1 MIIHHGQLVVSGPV
15 AELRRG
21 DRPRLAVRVTGD
33 GDASWAA
40 GLGPATGTVDA
51 VRADGTAEISI
62 TSAADSHPL
71 HPGDAG
77 QQAGRRGQA
86 WLQRVRETAVRPVRP
101 VSQNVAALAAQGSKW
116 PHSTRSV
123 VKSEDREGRSAA
135 HFFAGSDPRRRLQ
148 ILLSVA
154 RANPNQIAS
163 RPGQGEFVTPLLPML
178 PQLVLPPVEVLAEW
192 SPVW

>member
-1 MIIHHGQLVVSGPV
+1 LIIHHGQLVVSGPV

-135 HFFAGSDPRRRLQ
+135 HFLDAARWLLLPRNAGSYSRIYSYMTCGTDTAANKQR
-148 ILLSVA
+148 SVVQA
-154 RANPNQIAS
+154 R
-163 RPGQGEFVTPLLPML
+163 EDF
-178 PQLVLPPVEVLAEW
+178 
-192 SPVW
+192 

>member
-33 GDASWAA
+33 GDASWPA

-71 HPGDAG
+71 HPGS
-77 QQAGRRGQA
+77 AGRQPAAEAKLGYRESGKLLCGQCG
-86 WLQRVRETAVRPVRP
+86 RCPKT
-101 VSQNVAALAAQGSKW
+101 W
-116 PHSTRSV
+116 PH
-123 VKSEDREGRSAA
+123 
-135 HFFAGSDPRRRLQ
+135 
-148 ILLSVA
+148 
-154 RANPNQIAS
+154 
-163 RPGQGEFVTPLLPML
+163 
-178 PQLVLPPVEVLAEW
+178 
-192 SPVW
+192 

>member
-62 TSAADSHPL
+62 TSGRIHIHYIPVTPASKAAEAKLGYRESGQL
-71 HPGDAG
+71 LAASAAG
-77 QQAGRRGQA
+77 VPKRGRTDRTGIK
-86 WLQRVRETAVRPVRP
+86 
-101 VSQNVAALAAQGSKW
+101 VAAQHTK
-116 PHSTRSV
+116 RS
-123 VKSEDREGRSAA
+123 
-135 HFFAGSDPRRRLQ
+135 
-148 ILLSVA
+148 
-154 RANPNQIAS
+154 
-163 RPGQGEFVTPLLPML
+163 
-178 PQLVLPPVEVLAEW
+178 
-192 SPVW
+192 